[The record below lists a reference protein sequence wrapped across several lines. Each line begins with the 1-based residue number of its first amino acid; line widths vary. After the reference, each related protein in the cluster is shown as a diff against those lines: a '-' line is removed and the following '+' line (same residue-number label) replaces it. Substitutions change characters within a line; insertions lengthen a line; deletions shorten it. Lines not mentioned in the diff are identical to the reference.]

1 MAKSLEPQ
9 RFQGFF
15 FCPDLAFFNS
25 CQGAPYGLKRVNFSE
40 WVNRWVK
47 NGLIFHPLSCP
58 FRTAEPSGQPPIRPI
73 LFLYKYE
80 QDSKTVMMETS
91 LFPERLYGKSP
102 PQAPRF
108 EALAGAIFFSAEQLH
123 LVRPSRDVTTA
134 TGPTQ
139 PEWRD
144 VGLRL
149 RNRAEAL
156 DIVISRQF
164 LFGPPLGFF
173 LAHVVQVQVFAEVL
187 DTINAADIQ
196 GLAERIQA
204 LVVGAI

>member
-1 MAKSLEPQ
+1 MS
-9 RFQGFF
+9 
-15 FCPDLAFFNS
+15 
-25 CQGAPYGLKRVNFSE
+25 
-40 WVNRWVK
+40 
-47 NGLIFHPLSCP
+47 
-58 FRTAEPSGQPPIRPI
+58 RTANGHIGNTPLLRKSILKNRPHR
-73 LFLYKYE
+73 
-80 QDSKTVMMETS
+80 
-91 LFPERLYGKSP
+91 RL
-102 PQAPRF
+102 AF
-108 EALAGAIFFSAEQLH
+108 EALAGAIFSAGQLH